1 MRKEIESRSDCPT
14 VAFAR
19 FVPRTRDS
27 DPCPAWRCR
36 LVRGHRCPEPP
47 LASARGSGPG
57 CQPFG
62 WGTGSAHFWP
72 RNDVC
77 RLWHHRPIGR
87 GTRGAYRCEAR
98 PNSIWVR
105 ASRNTRPQWFVG
117 SCIVN
122 WTGAS
127 IDQNVQRFLSAPK
140 PRWRTIAATTSAGDI
155 GGRCL
160 HDGTARIVRATT
172 LGSSST
178 SCRTSCGGVTMAMPR
193 CRSNS
198 LSKSRTL

>member
-47 LASARGSGPG
+47 LASARGRGPG

-72 RNDVC
+72 PNDDLAEHKLGAAGISALSSAELHLPRSRRAEHPMSAGRVTANVAQDLLE
-77 RLWHHRPIGR
+77 RTPSATGGNSLKERTDQVTRSSTHVHKSRWLRVAWRP
-87 GTRGAYRCEAR
+87 
-98 PNSIWVR
+98 S
-105 ASRNTRPQWFVG
+105 
-117 SCIVN
+117 
-122 WTGAS
+122 
-127 IDQNVQRFLSAPK
+127 FLSAT
-140 PRWRTIAATTSAGDI
+140 R
-155 GGRCL
+155 
-160 HDGTARIVRATT
+160 
-172 LGSSST
+172 
-178 SCRTSCGGVTMAMPR
+178 
-193 CRSNS
+193 
-198 LSKSRTL
+198 

>member
-47 LASARGSGPG
+47 FASARGSGPG

-127 IDQNVQRFLSAPK
+127 IDQNVQRFFECSKASLADDRRHDFRRRHRRPLLARRHRSYCQGHHAGLVVDQLSDK
-140 PRWRTIAATTSAGDI
+140 LRWRDDGNAT
-155 GGRCL
+155 L
-160 HDGTARIVRATT
+160 
-172 LGSSST
+172 
-178 SCRTSCGGVTMAMPR
+178 P
-193 CRSNS
+193 
-198 LSKSRTL
+198 K